1 MEGREQRTVAQP
13 PASKAMIERHWPALP
28 LEEWED
34 TYHTLHM
41 WVQIV
46 GKIRLALTPLQNHWW
61 NVALYVNT
69 RGLTTSPIP
78 YQGRA
83 FEIQFDFID
92 HRLELR
98 TSDGQVRGFALSPKS
113 VAAFYRELFSLL
125 QGARIEVQ
133 INPKPQEIPNPIPFD
148 HDQKRASYDPEYA
161 NRLWRILLSTDLVL
175 QEFRSRFLG
184 KSSPVHFFWGSF
196 DLCCTRFSGRSAPP
210 RKGIITSEAY
220 SHECSS
226 VGWWPGGGN
235 VRGPA
240 FYAYMAP
247 EPAGYGEQ
255 AIPSRAAFY
264 DRNLHEFLL
273 PYDEVRKAKSPASEI
288 LEFAQS
294 AYEAGANLAGWDGA
308 ALERTPNGRKPA
320 EGPAERRPAS

>member
-1 MEGREQRTVAQP
+1 MSRTP
-13 PASKAMIERHWPALP
+13 PSALTQQDWPSLP

-46 GKIRLALTPLQNHWW
+46 GKIRLSLMPLQNHWW
-61 NVALYVNT
+61 NVALYLNA
-69 RGLTTSPIP
+69 RGLTTSPMP

-98 TSDGQVRGFALSPKS
+98 TSEGQKRGFALAPKS

-125 QGARIEVQ
+125 QEAGIQVE
-133 INPKPQEIPNPIPFD
+133 INPKPQEIANPIPL
-148 HDQKRASYDPEYA
+148 DQDEIHAAYDAEYV
-161 NRLWRILLSTDLVL
+161 NRLWRILLSIDFVL
-175 QEFRSRFLG
+175 QEFRARFLG

-196 DLCCTRFSGRSAPP
+196 DLACTRFSGRPAPP

-235 VRGPA
+235 LKDSA
-240 FYAYMAP
+240 FYAYIAP
-247 EPAGYGEQ
+247 EPTGYGTQ
-255 AIPSRAAFY
+255 RILPNSAFY
-264 DRNLHEFLL
+264 DNNLHEFLL
-273 PYDEVRKAKSPASEI
+273 PYEDVRRTKSPASEI
-288 LEFAQS
+288 LQFAQA
-294 AYEAGANLAGWDGA
+294 AYEAGANLAKWNRA
-308 ALERTPNGRKPA
+308 ALEREQLTSKLL
-320 EGPAERRPAS
+320 EKHAERRSAF